1 MNLQTTKP
9 RARMTVVL
17 GKPAWR
23 VTFPGLPTGFV
34 GKTLD
39 SALGVA
45 YRCRLARITGRRDA

>member
-9 RARMTVVL
+9 RARIVSTF

-23 VTFPGLPTGFV
+23 VTFPGLHTGFV
-34 GKTLD
+34 GVTLD